1 MKRRLRYAAA
11 AALCAM
17 ALGSASCAAK
27 KNDCAYWLG
36 RIHVDGSLSKG
47 AEVVVNVEKR
57 QLESDLGATVQIVGK
72 APSVELLVLDR
83 DKLIAKYSPGRAK
96 TVVESDGQ
104 IRVTVEG
111 DSSGSI
117 REWLGYISVYE
128 GGRVS
133 ICQF

>member
-1 MKRRLRYAAA
+1 MKRELRHAAA
-11 AALCAM
+11 GVLCAM
-17 ALGSASCAAK
+17 ALGSAACAAK

-36 RIHVDGSLSKG
+36 RIHVDGSLSRG
-47 AEVVVNVEKR
+47 AEVVVNVEKG
-57 QLESDLGATVQIVGK
+57 QLQRELGVTVQIVGK
-72 APSVELLVLDR
+72 APSVDLLVLDR

-96 TVVESDGQ
+96 TVVENGDQ

-111 DSSGSI
+111 DSEGGI

>member
-1 MKRRLRYAAA
+1 MERGLRNAAVA
-11 AALCAM
+11 VLCAM

-47 AEVVVNVEKR
+47 GEVVVNVEKR
-57 QLESDLGATVQIVGK
+57 QLESELGATVQIVGN

-83 DKLIAKYSPGRAK
+83 DKLIAKYTPGRAK
-96 TVVESDGQ
+96 AVVESGDQ

-111 DSSGSI
+111 DSGGSI
-117 REWLGYISVYE
+117 RDWLGYISVYE